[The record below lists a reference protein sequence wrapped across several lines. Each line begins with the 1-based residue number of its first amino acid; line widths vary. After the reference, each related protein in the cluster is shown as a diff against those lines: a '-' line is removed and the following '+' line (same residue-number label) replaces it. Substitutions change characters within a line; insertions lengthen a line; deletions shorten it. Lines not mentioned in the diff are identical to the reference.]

1 MEKQDILD
9 MLDSLDMQ
17 IARGKIDQNTYND
30 LRKKWLDKL
39 QAFEVSPIPV
49 ATGSL
54 ITLPATPSLPA
65 RDVPACPQCGAPV
78 DSNAMMGNPSQQVQ
92 CPYCDYIFASQQMHT
107 VATGPATFTSP
118 ISSASNGP
126 ALKVQELRCT
136 NCGAPTPADIGTMP
150 QDLSKPIECAYCGSV
165 YMLQQSQND
174 ARQNEQALRA
184 LLEKMGVG
192 SGSMGSSSTVD
203 VESRRYIFHDK
214 LYPTLKKD
222 IDRRLENLDNAPEAP
237 VIPFKMTS
245 GFADYQPGPLLVSIG
260 QGDNQWLKT
269 LSSQVSARQM
279 QDFAIEEV
287 DKQSL
292 KTLQFRLSSLIY
304 YANIA
309 RFLSSDETP
318 SYQAVR
324 QNVQTL
330 QQEYQAFAQEN
341 LDESYRSYL
350 IALDSRMRGDIL
362 LLDVL
367 IPVVEEGRSFAP
379 DAALAQLE
387 RAIGQLTT
395 ADSQATAS
403 TYNLQYTVPLQEGIQ
418 KDIMVARIFQAI
430 VKCYQV
436 VLQSRPV
443 EFNAFYEH
451 LLNYTRALTT
461 IQSPS
466 QLLGLLQSIG
476 QLLAARVGVAPVPV
490 LADWSWLDAVVE
502 GNRRK
507 PAFSAPE
514 SVGVVVRHYH
524 PYWVATLNY
533 AEKKGIIFTVGT
545 GREALILV
553 DATAANAPVVGHLLV
568 NDPVLPTIYTGINT
582 YNLLDKQ
589 LMALPSLISSDM
601 AVRAMKQY
609 TGQKVAE
616 LGATTIKLIGLIY
629 LPVAFIRYV
638 DKKNQAR
645 EILVG
650 RLNFVNQNLGSTL
663 SQTHRFLQQYGA

>member
-17 IARGKIDQNTYND
+17 IARGNIDQSTYND

-39 QAFEVSPIPV
+39 QAFEGGSTAVM
-49 ATGSL
+49 TGSL
-54 ITLPATPSLPA
+54 MTSPATP
-65 RDVPACPQCGAPV
+65 
-78 DSNAMMGNPSQQVQ
+78 
-92 CPYCDYIFASQQMHT
+92 
-107 VATGPATFTSP
+107 P
-118 ISSASNGP
+118 ISINIPSASSPP
-126 ALKVQELRCT
+126 APKVQELRCT
-136 NCGAPTPADIGTMP
+136 SCGAPAPADIEKMS
-150 QDLSKPIECAYCGSV
+150 QDLSKPIKCRYCKNV
-165 YMLQQSQND
+165 YVLQQSQND
-174 ARQNEQALRA
+174 AQKSEQALKA
-184 LLEKMGVG
+184 LLEQMGVG
-192 SGSMGSSSTVD
+192 SGSMGSSHNVD
-203 VESRRYIFHDK
+203 VETRRYIFHDK

-222 IDRRLENLDNAPEAP
+222 IDRHLENLENAPEAP
-237 VIPFKMTS
+237 MIPFKVIS
-245 GFADYQPGPLLVSIG
+245 GFGDYQPNPLLVSIG
-260 QGDNQWLKT
+260 QGDGNQWLKT

-279 QDFAIEEV
+279 QDFATVES

-304 YANIA
+304 YGNIA
-309 RFLSSDETP
+309 RFLSSDEEL

-330 QQEYQAFAQEN
+330 QQDSQAFAQGSIE
-341 LDESYRSYL
+341 ESYRSYL
-350 IALDSRMRGDIL
+350 VALDSRMSGDIL

-367 IPVVEEGRSFAP
+367 IPIVEEGRSFAP
-379 DAALAQLE
+379 AAALSQLE
-387 RAIGQLTT
+387 HAMNQLTN
-395 ADSQATAS
+395 AESQANAS
-403 TYNLQYTVPLQEGIQ
+403 TYNPLYTVPLQQGIQ
-418 KDIMVARIFQAI
+418 KDIMIVQLFQAF

-436 VLQSRPV
+436 VIQSRPI
-443 EFNAFYEH
+443 EFNAFYQH
-451 LLNYTRALTT
+451 LVNYTRNLTAV
-461 IQSPS
+461 QSPS

-476 QLLAARVGVAPVPV
+476 QLLAARTGVAPVPV

-507 PAFSAPE
+507 PTFGAPE
-514 SVGVVVRHYH
+514 SIGVVVRHYH

-553 DATAANAPVVGHLLV
+553 DATAVNAPVVGHLLV
-568 NDPVLPTIYTGINT
+568 NDPVLPAIYNGINT

-609 TGQKVAE
+609 TSQKVAE
-616 LGATTIKLIGLIY
+616 LGVATIKLIGLIY

-638 DKKNQAR
+638 DKKSQAR

-663 SQTHRFLQQYGA
+663 SQTHQFLQQYGA

>member
-17 IARGKIDQNTYND
+17 IARGNIDQSTYND

-39 QAFEVSPIPV
+39 QAVEGGSTAVM
-49 ATGSL
+49 TGSL
-54 ITLPATPSLPA
+54 MTSPATPPISSPEKMT
-65 RDVPACPQCGAPV
+65 CPSCGAPV
-78 DSNAMMGNPSQQVQ
+78 NVESLMRSPSKSVQ
-92 CPYCDYIFASQQMHT
+92 CAYCVYTITLPQTSVGTTGSFAVSLNIP
-107 VATGPATFTSP
+107 PASDP
-118 ISSASNGP
+118 P
-126 ALKVQELRCT
+126 APKMQELRCPS
-136 NCGAPTPADIGTMP
+136 CGAPAPAGIEKMS
-150 QDLSKPIECAYCGSV
+150 QDLAKPIKCRFCKTV
-165 YMLQQSQND
+165 YKLEQSQND
-174 ARQNEQALRA
+174 AQKIEQTIKAM
-184 LLEKMGVG
+184 LEQMGVG
-192 SGSMGSSSTVD
+192 SGSMGSSNNVD
-203 VESRRYIFHDK
+203 VEGRGYIFHDK
-214 LYPTLKKD
+214 LYPTLKKE
-222 IDRRLENLDNAPEAP
+222 IDRHLENLDNAPEAP
-237 VIPFKMTS
+237 IIPFKLTS
-245 GFADYQPGPLLVSIG
+245 GFAEYQPSPLLVSIG
-260 QGDNQWLKT
+260 EGNNQWLKT
-269 LSSQVSARQM
+269 LSSQVSAKQM
-279 QDFAIEEV
+279 QVFATVEA

-309 RFLSSDETP
+309 RFLSSDEVP

-330 QQEYQAFAQEN
+330 QQEYQALVQGSVE
-341 LDESYRSYL
+341 ESYRSYL
-350 IALDSRMRGDIL
+350 VALDSRMSGDIL

-367 IPVVEEGRSFAP
+367 IPILEEGRSFAP
-379 DAALAQLE
+379 EAALSQLE
-387 RAIGQLTT
+387 RAVNQLTN
-395 ADSQATAS
+395 ADSQANAS

-418 KDIMVARIFQAI
+418 KDIMIAQLFQAI
-430 VKCYQV
+430 IKCYQV
-436 VLQSRPV
+436 VIQSRPV
-443 EFNAFYEH
+443 EFNAFYTH
-451 LLNYTRALTT
+451 LLNYTRTLTT

-476 QLLAARVGVAPVPV
+476 QLLAARSGVAPVPV
-490 LADWSWLDAVVE
+490 LADWSWLDVVIE

-507 PAFSAPE
+507 PTFGTPE
-514 SVGVVVRHYH
+514 TVGVVVRHYH

-553 DATAANAPVVGHLLV
+553 DATAVNAPVVGHLLV
-568 NDPVLPTIYTGINT
+568 NDPVLPAIYNGINT

-609 TGQKVAE
+609 TSQKVAE
-616 LGATTIKLIGLIY
+616 LGTATIKLIGLIY
-629 LPVAFIRYV
+629 LPVAFVRYV
-638 DKKNQAR
+638 DKKNQTR

-663 SQTHRFLQQYGA
+663 SQTHQFLQQYGS

>member
-17 IARGKIDQNTYND
+17 IARGNIDQNTYND

-39 QAFEVSPIPV
+39 QAFEVSPTAV
-49 ATGSL
+49 STSSL
-54 ITLPATPSLPA
+54 MALPATPSLPA
-65 RDVPACPQCGAPV
+65 NDASVCPQCGAPV
-78 DSNAMMGNPSQQVQ
+78 DSISTMGNPSQQVR
-92 CPYCDYIFASQQMHT
+92 CSFCDYVFTLQQIHT
-107 VATGPATFTSP
+107 VATGPAAFSSTTP
-118 ISSASNGP
+118 SASNAP
-126 ALKVQELRCT
+126 ALKMQELRCT
-136 NCGAPTPADIGTMP
+136 NCGAPTPADIGTIP

-184 LLEKMGVG
+184 MLEKMGVG
-192 SGSMGSSSTVD
+192 SGSMGSSSAVD
-203 VESRRYIFHDK
+203 VETRRYIFHDK
-214 LYPTLKKD
+214 LYPTLKKE

-260 QGDNQWLKT
+260 QGNNQWLKA
-269 LSSQVSARQM
+269 LSGQVSARQM
-279 QDFAIEEV
+279 QEFAAAEA

-309 RFLSSDETP
+309 RFLSSDEAP

-341 LDESYRSYL
+341 GDESYRSYL
-350 IALDSRMRGDIL
+350 VALDSRMKGDIL

-367 IPVVEEGRSFAP
+367 IPVIEEGRSFAP
-379 DAALAQLE
+379 DAALTQLE
-387 RAIGQLTT
+387 RAIVQLTT
-395 ADSQATAS
+395 ADSQANAS

-418 KDIMVARIFQAI
+418 KDIMIARIIQAI

-443 EFNAFYEH
+443 EFNAFYTH
-451 LLNYTRALTT
+451 ILNYTRALTT

-476 QLLAARVGVAPVPV
+476 QLLAARSGVAPVPV

-507 PAFSAPE
+507 PAFGAPE
-514 SVGVVVRHYH
+514 TVGTVVRHYH
-524 PYWVATLNY
+524 PYWVSTLNY

-553 DATAANAPVVGHLLV
+553 DATAANTPVVGHLLV
-568 NDPVLPTIYTGINT
+568 NDPVLPVIYTGINT

-609 TGQKVAE
+609 TGQKEE
-616 LGATTIKLIGLIY
+616 LRGATIKLIGLIY

-650 RLNFVNQNLGSTL
+650 RLNFVNQNLSSTL